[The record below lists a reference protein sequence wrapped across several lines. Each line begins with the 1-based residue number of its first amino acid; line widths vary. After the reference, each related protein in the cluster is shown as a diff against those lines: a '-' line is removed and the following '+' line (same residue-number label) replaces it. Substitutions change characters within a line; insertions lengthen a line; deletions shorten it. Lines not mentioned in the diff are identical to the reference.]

1 MTSLD
6 IDYIRVQFPAFA
18 HPETGQWA
26 FFENAGGSYAVA
38 PVIDKLAH
46 FMTATKM
53 QPYGSIGPAR
63 EAGAAMDRSQR
74 LLAEAV
80 NAGSDE
86 VMFGPS
92 TSMNTYVLA
101 QAFAEVLQSGDEVV
115 VSNQDH
121 EANVGAWRR
130 LADGNSGVVVREW
143 QVDGDTGLLHLDD
156 LAALLNERTRLVCV
170 THCSNIVGAINDI
183 PAIARLTHDAGAR
196 LAVDGVSFAPHLAV
210 DVQALDV
217 DLYFFSLYK
226 LFGPHQG
233 LLYVR
238 RALLDELPN
247 QGHVFNAD
255 QPGKRLMPAGPLHGE
270 IACASGIVDYLTA
283 AHAHHFPVAAGESAG
298 VHAKVKAMMALG
310 HAHEVAQ
317 TNRILDLLRA
327 KGVRI
332 IGNQHA
338 ATGARPPTIA
348 FTTDKWRPVELAER
362 LSEQRVGIGSGHFY
376 AYRLMGAL
384 GIEPEAGVVRI
395 ALVHYTSAGDVDR
408 LLAALDENL

>member
-6 IDYIRVQFPAFA
+6 IDYIRAQFPAFA

-26 FFENAGGSYAVA
+26 FFENAGGSYAAA

-53 QPYGSIGPAR
+53 QPYGSIGPSR

-101 QAFAEVLQSGDEVV
+101 QAFAEVLQSGDEIV

-247 QGHVFNAD
+247 QGHV
-255 QPGKRLMPAGPLHGE
+255 LMP
-270 IACASGIVDYLTA
+270 
-283 AHAHHFPVAAGESAG
+283 
-298 VHAKVKAMMALG
+298 
-310 HAHEVAQ
+310 
-317 TNRILDLLRA
+317 TNRA
-327 KGVRI
+327 
-332 IGNQHA
+332 
-338 ATGARPPTIA
+338 
-348 FTTDKWRPVELAER
+348 
-362 LSEQRVGIGSGHFY
+362 
-376 AYRLMGAL
+376 
-384 GIEPEAGVVRI
+384 
-395 ALVHYTSAGDVDR
+395 SA
-408 LLAALDENL
+408 